1 MHPGAWM
8 AWTACAALVA
18 FSSTN
23 PFYLLLVMAV
33 CWFVYSANRRPG
45 PAGRTFR
52 FFLITAAAAI
62 FFRTALVAISWDL
75 TASNLAFAAMEGLRL
90 GTLLV
95 VFGTF
100 NSVTD
105 PYGVLRLAPR
115 HFHEPA
121 LAAALAL
128 SMAPRT
134 IDAAGRV
141 LEAQTMRGIRAS
153 KWRSIPSLAVPVL
166 ETGMDEAVTLA
177 ESMDS
182 RGHGRGAR
190 SRYRPQPWTNRAR
203 LSAAA
208 AALAAAAFIAAGI
221 ERYGM
226 LNPPTDPLVWP
237 QVSLPLAATILLL
250 AMPAFLPQGEDG
262 P

>member
-1 MHPGAWM
+1 MHPGAWI
-8 AWTACAALVA
+8 AWSACAALVA

-23 PFYLLLVMAV
+23 PFYLLLLMAA
-33 CWFVYSANRRPG
+33 CWFVFAANRRPG

-52 FFLITAAAAI
+52 FFVITAFVAI
-62 FFRTALVAISWDL
+62 FFRTALATISSDV
-75 TASNLAFAAMEGLRL
+75 TSSNLAFAALEGLRL
-90 GTLLV
+90 GALLI

-141 LEAQTMRGIRAS
+141 MEAQAMRGIRAS
-153 KWRSIPSLAVPVL
+153 KWRSIPALALPVL

-190 SRYRPQPWTNRAR
+190 SRYRPQPWTARAT
-203 LSAAA
+203 AAA
-208 AALAAAAFIAAGI
+208 ATAALAASAFITAGI
-221 ERYGM
+221 ARYGM

-237 QVSLPLAATILLL
+237 EVSVPLAACILLL
-250 AMPAFLPQGEDG
+250 TVPAFLPQRSES
-262 P
+262 